1 MRRPSCTGSITSI
14 EHQSGIHRATTAACF
29 GQPGVLVCQSFSG
42 SISGQSDFWQASL
55 LNPSNFPVTS
65 QQLFQKTDTKSSYH
79 RHPYTDTL
87 MTALSPKKY
96 WRESWAVGRRILTEL
111 FRRKRSLISWLIFP
125 ALILMLNGLITAE
138 RADTTVST
146 AFEVAA
152 PPTLVGA
159 ALFFSCLGG
168 GVATVVSER
177 EQQTLKRL
185 FLSPLSGVSYFLG
198 IFLAHSV
205 IGVGQTLVIFA
216 IAAFAGANFSDAAWP
231 LAILIIWLSI
241 LAYVGLGFMLGTQ
254 FARRT
259 EDVSALIAAFGVP
272 LMVLGG
278 AFLPISLFPESL
290 LDIARFNPIYH
301 MTEALT
307 NALLNADNPLG
318 DSGGHFWFLLTF
330 AFAMVL
336 VGWLSYKRMLVQE
349 RQL

>member
-1 MRRPSCTGSITSI
+1 M
-14 EHQSGIHRATTAACF
+14 
-29 GQPGVLVCQSFSG
+29 V
-42 SISGQSDFWQASL
+42 
-55 LNPSNFPVTS
+55 NP
-65 QQLFQKTDTKSSYH
+65 FQ
-79 RHPYTDTL
+79 
-87 MTALSPKKY
+87 KY
-96 WRESWAVGRRILTEL
+96 WRESWAVARRILTEL
-111 FRRKRSLISWLIFP
+111 FRRRRSLISWLIFP

-138 RADTTVST
+138 RADTTVSR
-146 AFEVAA
+146 AFEVAS

-205 IGVGQTLVIFA
+205 IGVGQTLVIFT
-216 IAAFAGANFSDAAWP
+216 IALIAGATFEGAAWP

-290 LDIARFNPIYH
+290 LEIAKFNPIYH
-301 MTEALT
+301 MTEALSQ
-307 NALLNADNPLG
+307 ALLDAENPIG
-318 DSGGHFWFLLTF
+318 EGGHFWFLLVF
-330 AFAMVL
+330 AIAMVI
-336 VGWLSYKRMLVQE
+336 VGWVSYRRMLMQE

>member
-1 MRRPSCTGSITSI
+1 MKTY
-14 EHQSGIHRATTAACF
+14 
-29 GQPGVLVCQSFSG
+29 
-42 SISGQSDFWQASL
+42 WQ
-55 LNPSNFPVTS
+55 
-65 QQLFQKTDTKSSYH
+65 
-79 RHPYTDTL
+79 
-87 MTALSPKKY
+87 KY
-96 WRESWAVGRRILTEL
+96 WRESWAVARRILTEL
-111 FRRKRSLISWLIFP
+111 FRRKRSLVSWMIFP

-138 RADTTVST
+138 RADTTVRE

-205 IGVGQTLVIFA
+205 IGLGQTLVIFA
-216 IAAFAGANFSDAAWP
+216 IATLAGATFPGAAWP
-231 LAILIIWLSI
+231 LAISIIILSI

-278 AFLPISLFPESL
+278 AFLPISLFPDSL
-290 LDIARFNPIYH
+290 LEIARFNPIYH

-307 NALLNADNPLG
+307 DALLEADAPLG
-318 DSGGHFWFLLTF
+318 DGTHLWFLVIF
-330 AFAMVL
+330 AFMMVG
-336 VGWLSYKRMLVQE
+336 VGWASYQRMLVQE

>member
-1 MRRPSCTGSITSI
+1 MTS
-14 EHQSGIHRATTAACF
+14 SPTSR
-29 GQPGVLVCQSFSG
+29 FS
-42 SISGQSDFWQASL
+42 
-55 LNPSNFPVTS
+55 TS
-65 QQLFQKTDTKSSYH
+65 
-79 RHPYTDTL
+79 
-87 MTALSPKKY
+87 KY
-96 WRESWAVGRRILTEL
+96 WRESWAVARRILTEL
-111 FRRKRSLISWLIFP
+111 FRRRRSLISWLIFP

-138 RADTTVST
+138 RADTTISE
-146 AFEVAA
+146 AFELAA
-152 PPTLVGA
+152 PPTLAGA

-177 EQQTLKRL
+177 EAQTLKRL
-185 FLSPLSGVSYFLG
+185 FLSPMSGVSYFIG

-205 IGVGQTLVIFA
+205 IGIGQTLVIFT
-216 IAAFAGANFSDAAWP
+216 IAFFAGATFSGAIWA
-231 LAILIIWLSI
+231 LAIGIIALTI

-301 MTEALT
+301 MTEALSDS
-307 NALLNADNPLG
+307 LLNSDAPAG
-318 DSGGHFWFLLTF
+318 ESGEHLWFLLIF
-330 AFAMVL
+330 SGAMVI
-336 VGWLSYKRMLVQE
+336 VGWLSYKRMLVKE